1 MSYEVA
7 LDERDR
13 DALCGI
19 FEFVR
24 VLEGRVSHLE
34 EAVLVKQKRP
44 GRGETKAAR
53 TKRMHR
59 GRDAMKRVRC

>member
-24 VLEGRVSHLE
+24 VPEARVSHLE
-34 EAVLVKQKRP
+34 EAVLEKQKR
-44 GRGETKAAR
+44 RG
-53 TKRMHR
+53 
-59 GRDAMKRVRC
+59 